1 MSETGN
7 GAKPD
12 VDHETERKEI
22 DEVQQQLDA
31 GSDGEG
37 LAAEAGRG
45 EEAGLSEG

>member
-7 GAKPD
+7 GPRPD
-12 VDHETERKEI
+12 VDHQAQREEI

-31 GSDGEG
+31 KADGDG
-37 LAAEAGRG
+37 LAAEAGSG